1 MLKSTLI
8 KAGATALSVVAVAGI
23 AGAPLTGGLSLIA
36 TAACVGVGFAVVAK
50 MTKNDQKQKN
60 DDPQIL
66 NNGERNEQQPEEKRS
81 AFKTIFKTISS
92 GFKEVM
98 NVITSYDEDKVL
110 GGMGVAN
117 LKGNLVGGAEFTTN
131 YSDKKTSTPSSDQ
144 ATSITTHNTEKSDK
158 KTSTPS
164 SDQATSITT
173 HNTKKEVI
181 ILTNKEFSRY
191 KNSYE
196 SIYYD
201 NKVNATLKFLE
212 SGSEI
217 KATKERLERYG
228 IEEKDYKGFLA
239 FINKDKD
246 STQEIYVVPSEFDN
260 EKNPSKE
267 FKKYIPLGSYKRETY
282 KDGFKELENS
292 EKKNFIKDNTI
303 ITSTQEQKKLN
314 TNDLTTSPDSP
325 VKPNTLVFNPPSINT
340 SKGPNPS
347 LNVGQCR

>member
-144 ATSITTHNTEKSDK
+144 ATSITTHNT
-158 KTSTPS
+158 
-164 SDQATSITT
+164 
-173 HNTKKEVI
+173 KKEVI

-196 SIYYD
+196 SIYHD
-201 NKVNATLKFLE
+201 SKVNTTLKFLE
-212 SGSEI
+212 GGSKI

-239 FINKDKD
+239 FMKKDTD

-314 TNDLTTSPDSP
+314 TNDLTTSPASP
-325 VKPNTLVFNPPSINT
+325 VKPNTSVVNPPINT